1 MVEKQMASAQGLK
14 KPDDQGKALHKLLV
28 QTLDMVRRIASDES
42 GGFSRGGGG
51 VAPLE
56 AEILQLRR
64 ELADSKVEVARLN
77 GEVESLDHVARRL
90 NKHMVHLEEERRR
103 NL

>member
-1 MVEKQMASAQGLK
+1 
-14 KPDDQGKALHKLLV
+14 
-28 QTLDMVRRIASDES
+28 
-42 GGFSRGGGG
+42 

-56 AEILQLRR
+56 AEVLQLRR

-103 NL
+103 NM

>member
-1 MVEKQMASAQGLK
+1 MEL
-14 KPDDQGKALHKLLV
+14 
-28 QTLDMVRRIASDES
+28 ASDD
-42 GGFSRGGGG
+42 GGYSRGGGG

-56 AEILQLRR
+56 AEVLHLRR

-90 NKHMVHLEEERRR
+90 NKHMVYLEEERRR
-103 NL
+103 ATR